1 MPEEVDGSGEI
12 EDGSNLPSANS
23 KLPVSPTIAKLNA
36 LPKRRYGNVTWPE
49 GTPQPLTQ
57 EIATHFFSLM
67 ATSDC
72 SLVQLLRDHPELPPF
87 RQLDFWR
94 ANNKNGFAERWR
106 ETRKAQAHFLV
117 QKCLDLQKS
126 VNAQNAHQVRVKFD
140 ILRWVAAKFHPSVY
154 AEKPLQAP
162 IANRQYRCCHL
173 TRTSCGTSFKTRGDS
188 LRARS
193 QRKDSQWRH
202 GICSKAKSENA
213 LAALWSGTLTLYQ
226 RLAHRRRLAVEGKR
240 RLSEKVGHWN
250 CVILRESCK
259 CSDLHFPL

>member
-1 MPEEVDGSGEI
+1 MPQEVDGSGVI

-57 EIATHFFSLM
+57 EIASHFFSLM

-87 RQLDFWR
+87 RQLDSWR

-106 ETRKAQAHFLV
+106 EARKAQAHFLV
-117 QKCLDLQKS
+117 QECLDLQKG

-154 AEKPLQAP
+154 AEKPATAP
-162 IANRQYRCCHL
+162 IQTVNVGVAI
-173 TRTSCGTSFKTRGDS
+173 SP
-188 LRARS
+188 
-193 QRKDSQWRH
+193 
-202 GICSKAKSENA
+202 
-213 LAALWSGTLTLYQ
+213 Q
-226 RLAHRRRLAVEGKR
+226 RLQEIRSKLEQTRSAFSNPSASASRLVR
-240 RLSEKVGHWN
+240 PVSTR
-250 CVILRESCK
+250 
-259 CSDLHFPL
+259 P

>member
-1 MPEEVDGSGEI
+1 MPQEVDGSGGI

-87 RQLDFWR
+87 RQLDSWR

-154 AEKPLQAP
+154 AEKPPTAP
-162 IANRQYRCCHL
+162 VQTVNVGVAI
-173 TRTSCGTSFKTRGDS
+173 
-188 LRARS
+188 S
-193 QRKDSQWRH
+193 Q
-202 GICSKAKSENA
+202 E
-213 LAALWSGTLTLYQ
+213 
-226 RLAHRRRLAVEGKR
+226 RLAELRSKLDQTRAAFALK
-240 RLSEKVGHWN
+240 EKTPNGAAAAAAKPRVKA
-250 CVILRESCK
+250 R
-259 CSDLHFPL
+259 

>member
-1 MPEEVDGSGEI
+1 MPQGVDGSGGI

-36 LPKRRYGNVTWPE
+36 LPKRRYGNVAWPE

-87 RQLDFWR
+87 RQLDSWR

-140 ILRWVAAKFHPSVY
+140 ILRWVAAKFHPAVY
-154 AEKPLQAP
+154 AEKPPTAP
-162 IANRQYRCCHL
+162 VQTVNVGVAI
-173 TRTSCGTSFKTRGDS
+173 SP
-188 LRARS
+188 
-193 QRKDSQWRH
+193 
-202 GICSKAKSENA
+202 E
-213 LAALWSGTLTLYQ
+213 
-226 RLAHRRRLAVEGKR
+226 RLADLRSRLEATRAAYALKAPPQNGVTAEGKKSNAPAKR
-240 RLSEKVGHWN
+240 
-250 CVILRESCK
+250 
-259 CSDLHFPL
+259 